1 MLFIGEPVISA
12 IILETIVIDIMAL
25 AARERQEYNEYTFIY
40 AIDKT

>member
-1 MLFIGEPVISA
+1 MLYIGEPVMSD

-25 AARERQEYNEYTFIY
+25 AAKERQEYNKYAFIY